1 MNMRRLMRSRQGLAA
16 SRATGLPGVPV
27 KLYRLAYFRG
37 YTTSKLRY
45 AGMQACRYAGYVT
58 CIFAPSLPKIKR
70 VKKAVAR
77 ANPLL
82 LRFCHLII
90 IFFPSHL
97 KTTDWRRSPSHP
109 SYYILVSK
117 SDGS

>member
-90 IFFPSHL
+90 IFFSLPSKNDRL
-97 KTTDWRRSPSHP
+97 APFPIPSV
-109 SYYILVSK
+109 ILHISL
-117 SDGS
+117 